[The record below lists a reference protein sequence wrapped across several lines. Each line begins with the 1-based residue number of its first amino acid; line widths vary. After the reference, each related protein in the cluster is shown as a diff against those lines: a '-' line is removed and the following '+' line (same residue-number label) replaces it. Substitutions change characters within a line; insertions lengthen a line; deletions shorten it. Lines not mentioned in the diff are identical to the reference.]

1 MIVDELIYEALDRA
15 GRRKI
20 KDVRVGLGYTCVML
34 EDDNCGLALTFRED
48 LGDCC
53 GVLNVAGGLIGT
65 GADTIIPWAKDN
77 HRLKAAVGLAAINA
91 VLNDPRK
98 DWDKGNVLEAFTLN
112 ESETFGM
119 VGASHPII
127 PRIKAMTKNIYVF
140 ERKVPEGSDLYPSES
155 IPQHLPKC
163 DVVVLTATSIINH
176 TIDDIVPHI
185 KNAREACIVGP
196 STPLCPEV
204 FKKYNITLLAGSVV
218 KKPEFILQVISQAG
232 GTMAMKPGID
242 QVLVRT

>member
-1 MIVDELIYEALDRA
+1 MIVDELIYEALDRV

-53 GVLNVAGGLIGT
+53 GVLNVAGNLIGT

-98 DWDKGNVLEAFTLN
+98 NWDKGNVLEAFTLN

-119 VGASHPII
+119 VGAFNPII

-155 IPQHLPKC
+155 IPTSPQMRCGCVNCHQH
-163 DVVVLTATSIINH
+163 
-176 TIDDIVPHI
+176 
-185 KNAREACIVGP
+185 
-196 STPLCPEV
+196 
-204 FKKYNITLLAGSVV
+204 Y
-218 KKPEFILQVISQAG
+218 
-232 GTMAMKPGID
+232 
-242 QVLVRT
+242 